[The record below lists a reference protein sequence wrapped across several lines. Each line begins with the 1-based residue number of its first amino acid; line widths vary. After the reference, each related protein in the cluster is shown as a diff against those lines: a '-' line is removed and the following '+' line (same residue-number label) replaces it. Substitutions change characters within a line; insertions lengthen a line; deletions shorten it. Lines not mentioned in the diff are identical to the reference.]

1 MTIDEQIAALRARLD
16 DVNNSISQL
25 DSALAASKDSD
36 ERAELAAR
44 ISQLQQTAETLRT
57 MLNNLA
63 TSRAPMAMAVP
74 PALAQRTVQAHTKAM
89 VKSAKTFADQSHKRA
104 METLNLIRKPGRVRL
119 ASRKPDAR
127 PRKVR
132 GLVEPN
138 SRKTGTISPKPPK

>member
-89 VKSAKTFADQSHKRA
+89 VKSAKTFADQSH
-104 METLNLIRKPGRVRL
+104 
-119 ASRKPDAR
+119 
-127 PRKVR
+127 
-132 GLVEPN
+132 
-138 SRKTGTISPKPPK
+138 